1 MSAQEKKYLLTV
13 GDFFPTE
20 ANYDLFCEGR
30 LEDLLDQGLIEIF
43 KKAEIRVANLEGALT
58 DADRPIIKDGSTLK
72 APRQSINIYTKLNM
86 TCLSMA
92 NNHIMDYG
100 YKGFVDT
107 TELLREVG
115 IKYLGA
121 GNNLEEAK
129 RPTIFEISDKK
140 VGLYSCAEYEFT
152 IATEKSAGAN
162 PFDALYIL
170 DDIEKLKKE
179 VDYLIVFYHGGKE
192 YYRYPAPYVQSR
204 CKRMVDKGADLILCQ
219 HSHCIGCMETYRGAV
234 ILYGQ
239 GDFILNNSD
248 NDYRNTGLLVKVNVD
263 TWEIDFLPV
272 CKNGR
277 GVRLAAGEEKDEI
290 LAKFFERSHQIKSA
304 DFVQAEYRKFAD
316 EMLPVYEKWI
326 AGFPGKVL
334 YRLCPNVLRKY
345 RNSKNRCQMIN
356 LTRCEAHR
364 DLYINGIIE
373 NLMTDGFVS
382 NNK

>member
-1 MSAQEKKYLLTV
+1 MNGGEKRYLLAI

-20 ANYDLFCEGR
+20 VNYNLFCEGQI
-30 LEDLLDQGLIEIF
+30 EELLDQELIEIF
-43 KKAEIRVANLEGALT
+43 QKAEVRVANLEGALT
-58 DADRPIIKDGSTLK
+58 DADYPIMKDGPALK
-72 APRQSINIYTKLNM
+72 APKQSINMYSKLNM

-100 YKGFVDT
+100 YKGFEDT
-107 TELLREVG
+107 TELLRRAG
-115 IKYLGA
+115 IKYSGA

-162 PFDALYIL
+162 PFDALNIL

-192 YYRYPAPYVQSR
+192 YYRYPAPYVQNR
-204 CKRMVDKGADLILCQ
+204 CKRMADKGADLILCQ
-219 HSHCIGCMETYRGAV
+219 HSHCIGCMEFYGSAV

-248 NDYRNTGLLVKVNVD
+248 NDYRSTGLIVKVYID
-263 TWEIDFLPV
+263 SWEIDFLPV

-277 GVRLAAGEEKDEI
+277 GVRLATGQEKEEI
-290 LAKFFERSHQIKSA
+290 LKKFFERSDQIKSE
-304 DFVQAEYRKFAD
+304 DFVWEEYRKFAD

-326 AGFPGKVL
+326 SGFLGKIL
-334 YRLCPNVLRKY
+334 YKLCPSILKKY
-345 RNSKNRCQMIN
+345 SHSINRCQMIN
-356 LTRCEAHR
+356 LMRCEAHR
-364 DLYINGIIE
+364 DLYINGIVNSLVTNE
-373 NLMTDGFVS
+373 F
-382 NNK
+382 NNDSI